1 MITSTSY
8 AILYVKW
15 YGLQLLSIQ
24 TQILIHLKQILNN
37 NSQTVKSFV
46 TQFMF
51 LGVFKEDI

>member
-24 TQILIHLKQILNN
+24 TQIPIHLKQTLNN

-46 TQFMF
+46 TQLMF
-51 LGVFKEDI
+51 LGVSKEDI